1 MAVSMNRVFL
11 GGRVISDPEGPR
23 TLESGSS
30 VIKFRMAVGRSK
42 KNPTTGQWE
51 NDPNT
56 LYIDVE
62 AWHSPQQKRN
72 MVDVIAKY
80 VKKGD
85 QVIVEGELRIDEWD
99 DRNGGGKR
107 SKHKV
112 SVTDVQLIGGG
123 KLDQQEEGRQE
134 QSPRQQAPQQ
144 QRRPQSARAEQTDYD
159 ADIPFAWLLPSIAA
173 LSSIGSAIV

>member
-11 GGRVISDPEGPR
+11 GGRVISDPEGPKV
-23 TLESGSS
+23 LESGSS

-42 KNPTTGQWE
+42 KNPQTGAWE

-56 LYIDVE
+56 LFIDVE

-85 QVIVEGELRIDEWD
+85 QIIVEGELRIDEWD

-112 SVTDVQLIGGG
+112 SVTDVQLIGGKSDTQDG
-123 KLDQQEEGRQE
+123 GEQE
-134 QSPRQQAPQQ
+134 QPRQQAPQQ
-144 QRRPQSARAEQTDYD
+144 QRRPQPTTAQSDDSE
-159 ADIPFAWLLPSIAA
+159 IPF
-173 LSSIGSAIV
+173 